1 MTQLGSRF
9 EQAVLYATHVHG
21 GHMRKGTRI
30 PYIAHLLAV
39 AALVLED
46 EGDEDDAIA
55 ALLHDAAED
64 QGGRERLDDIRLR
77 FGQRV
82 AGIVEACSDTFETP
96 KPPWRER
103 KQSYLEHLE
112 SAPDEVLRVS
122 LADKLHNI
130 RAITLDYE
138 HLGDQ
143 LWERFNP
150 DSDQL
155 WYYGALAKLF
165 SRRRPGLHAKE
176 LSRYVA
182 ELQEAMA

>member
-1 MTQLGSRF
+1 MTELGNRF

-21 GHMRKGTRI
+21 GHMRKGTTI

-39 AALVLED
+39 TALVLED
-46 EGDEDDAIA
+46 DGDEDDAIA

-64 QGGRERLDDIRLR
+64 QGGRERLEDIRSR

-103 KQSYLEHLE
+103 KRSYLQHLE

-138 HLGDQ
+138 RLGDQ
-143 LWERFNP
+143 LWERFNS

-155 WYYGALAKLF
+155 WYYGALAELF
-165 SRRRPGLHAKE
+165 ARRRPNLHAKE

-182 ELQEAMA
+182 ELRGAMA

>member
-1 MTQLGSRF
+1 
-9 EQAVLYATHVHG
+9 
-21 GHMRKGTRI
+21 MRKGTSI
-30 PYIAHLLAV
+30 PYVAHLLAV

-46 EGDEDDAIA
+46 DGDEDDAIA

-64 QGGRERLDDIRLR
+64 QGGRERLEDIRSR

-103 KQSYLEHLE
+103 KQSYLQHLE

-138 HLGDQ
+138 RLGDR
-143 LWERFNP
+143 LWKRFNP

-155 WYYGALAKLF
+155 WYYGALAELF
-165 SRRRPGLHAKE
+165 ARRRPGVHANE
-176 LSRYVA
+176 LSRYFA
-182 ELQEAMA
+182 ELQEATA